1 MIDAGTM
8 TAAAEALHL
17 AQPALGAQIRQL
29 ETELG
34 VSLILRH
41 SRGVTATPAGK
52 LLYQRAQRILGEV
65 DQAARDVRALNAR
78 KQEHLRLGVNSGM
91 VVMLGPDI
99 LMDAEKRL
107 PDVAISLV
115 EERTPVLLDALD
127 HDQVDITF
135 LYNVDE
141 RPDLIRRALI
151 EEDLLLI
158 TAPDKQPVT
167 ETVSFAEALRYDL
180 AIGGERG
187 ILRHI
192 VETEARRL
200 SLNVHVAYEVHSML
214 TMKTM
219 VARGTAATILPYS
232 LVARE
237 VRAGTL
243 AARRIDRPAL
253 TWTLYIA
260 RRRNGRWA
268 LDDGQ
273 VDAHIERLVEA
284 MLELTQ
290 PWARRLT

>member
-29 ETELG
+29 EEELG
-34 VSLILRH
+34 VALILRH

-52 LLYQRAQRILGEV
+52 LLYERAQRILGEV
-65 DQAARDVRALNAR
+65 EQAARDVRALNAQ
-78 KQEHLRLGVNSGM
+78 KQEHLRLGVNSSM
-91 VVMLGPDI
+91 VIMLGPDI

-107 PDVAISLV
+107 PDLAISLV
-115 EERTPVLLDALD
+115 EERTPVLLDALA

-135 LYNVDE
+135 LYNIDD
-141 RPDLIRRALI
+141 RPDLVRRALL
-151 EEDLLLI
+151 EEDLLLV
-158 TAPDKQPVT
+158 TAPDKQPAS

-200 SLNVHVAYEVHSML
+200 SLNVNVAYEVHSML

-232 LVARE
+232 LVSKELRS
-237 VRAGTL
+237 GSL

-253 TWTLYIA
+253 TWTLYVA
-260 RRRNGRWA
+260 RRRNARSA
-268 LDDGQ
+268 LDDAQ

-284 MLELTQ
+284 MLERTK